1 MKRIGLLLSCLLL
14 PLAGLAEE
22 VQVGEA
28 IRFGSKVEI
37 SEPVH
42 GPLVIAAGH
51 VVVNAPVEGNVRL
64 AGGRVDVTG
73 TVDGDA
79 SLAGGSISVT
89 GAVKRN
95 VHAAGGHVLIDAP
108 VGGNVSVAGGRL
120 ELGPNAR
127 IAGKL
132 KFFGGE
138 MQRDPAAQV
147 VGAVEHVR
155 GSNPH
160 REYTVGER
168 FLRGWVWTMGL
179 MLLAAIIA
187 GALPGTSARM
197 AQELRERPWMTLLL
211 GLIAL
216 TSIPVAVVLV
226 MITVIGIPIGIL
238 GLLGY
243 AVLLLIGYVWLSVV
257 LGGLLLERVKPET
270 AARTAWRVGA
280 AVVTMLAIALLS
292 KVPFAGGFV
301 RLAVLACGVGMIV
314 AVIYRRTRAEPIAV

>member
-22 VQVGEA
+22 VQVGET

-37 SEPVH
+37 SQPVQ

-51 VVVNAPVEGNVRL
+51 VAVNAPVDGNVRL
-64 AGGRVDVTG
+64 AGGRVEVTG
-73 TVDGDA
+73 TVEGDA
-79 SLAGGSISVT
+79 SLAGGSITVT

-108 VGGNVSVAGGRL
+108 VGGNVSVAGGKL

-127 IAGKL
+127 IAGKV

-155 GSNPH
+155 GSN
-160 REYTVGER
+160 RDRQYTVGER

-187 GALPGTSARM
+187 GALPEPSQRM

-216 TSIPVAVVLV
+216 TSIPVAAMLI
-226 MITVIGIPIGIL
+226 MITIIGIPIGIL
-238 GLLGY
+238 GLLVY
-243 AVLLLIGYVWLSVV
+243 AALLLIGYVWLSVV

-280 AVVTMLAIALLS
+280 AVVTMLAIALLV
-292 KVPFAGGFV
+292 KVPIAGGFV
-301 RLAVLACGVGMIV
+301 KLAVLACGVGMIV
-314 AVIYRRTRAEPIAV
+314 AVIYRRERPEPIAA

>member
-1 MKRIGLLLSCLLL
+1 M
-14 PLAGLAEE
+14 
-22 VQVGEA
+22 
-28 IRFGSKVEI
+28 
-37 SEPVH
+37 
-42 GPLVIAAGH
+42 
-51 VVVNAPVEGNVRL
+51 
-64 AGGRVDVTG
+64 
-73 TVDGDA
+73 
-79 SLAGGSISVT
+79 
-89 GAVKRN
+89 
-95 VHAAGGHVLIDAP
+95 IDAP
-108 VGGNVSVAGGRL
+108 VGGNVSVAGGKL

-147 VGAVEHVR
+147 VGAVEQVR
-155 GSNPH
+155 GPNH
-160 REYTVGER
+160 HHEYTAGER

-179 MLLAAIIA
+179 MVLAAIIA
-187 GALPGTSARM
+187 GALPGPSARM

-216 TSIPVAVVLV
+216 TSIPVAAVLV
-226 MITVIGIPIGIL
+226 MITIIGIPIGIL

-280 AVVTMLAIALLS
+280 AVVTMLAIALLAR
-292 KVPFAGGFV
+292 VPFAGGFV
-301 RLAVLACGVGMIV
+301 KLAVLACGVGMIV
-314 AVIYRRTRAEPIAV
+314 AVIYRRAQPEPQAA

>member
-1 MKRIGLLLSCLLL
+1 MKRIGLLLSGLLL
-14 PLAGLAEE
+14 SLGALAQEA
-22 VQVGEA
+22 QVGEA

-37 SEPVH
+37 SEPVQ
-42 GPLVIAAGH
+42 GPLAIAAGH
-51 VVVNAPVEGNVRL
+51 VVVNAPVDGNARL

-73 TVDGDA
+73 TVGGDA
-79 SLAGGSISVT
+79 SLAGGSIAVT
-89 GAVKRN
+89 GAVKGN

-108 VGGNVSVAGGRL
+108 VGGNVSVAGGKL

-127 IAGKL
+127 IAGKV

-138 MQRDPAAQV
+138 LQRDPAAQV

-155 GSNPH
+155 GSSRH
-160 REYTVGER
+160 HVYTVGER
-168 FLRGWVWTMGL
+168 FLHGWVWTMGL
-179 MLLAAIIA
+179 MLLAGIIA
-187 GALPGTSARM
+187 GALPGPSQRM
-197 AQELRERPWMTLLL
+197 AQELSERPWMTLLL

-216 TSIPVAVVLV
+216 TSIPVAAVLI
-226 MITVIGIPIGIL
+226 MITIIGIPIGIL

-243 AVLLLIGYVWLSVV
+243 AVLLPIGYVWLSVV

-280 AVVTMLAIALLS
+280 AVVTMLAIALLA

-301 RLAVLACGVGMIV
+301 KLAALACGVGMIV
-314 AVIYRRTRAEPIAV
+314 AVIHGRTQPEPIAV

>member
-1 MKRIGLLLSCLLL
+1 MRQIGLLLSCLLL
-14 PLAGLAEE
+14 SLACLAEE
-22 VQVGEA
+22 VHMGEA

-37 SEPVH
+37 SQPVQ

-64 AGGRVDVTG
+64 AGGRVEVAG
-73 TVDGDA
+73 TVSGDA
-79 SLAGGSISVT
+79 SLAGGSITVT

-95 VHAAGGHVLIDAP
+95 VHAAGGHIVIDAP
-108 VGGNVSVAGGRL
+108 VGGNVSVAGGKL

-127 IAGKL
+127 IEGKL
-132 KFFGGE
+132 KFYGGE

-155 GSNPH
+155 GGNH
-160 REYTVGER
+160 YREYTMGER

-179 MLLAAIIA
+179 VLLAAIIA
-187 GALPGTSARM
+187 GALPGPSARM

-216 TSIPVAVVLV
+216 TSIPIAAVLIMVT
-226 MITVIGIPIGIL
+226 IIGIPIGIL

-243 AVLLLIGYVWLSVV
+243 AVLLLMGYVWLSVV

-270 AARTAWRVGA
+270 AARAAWRVGA
-280 AVVTMLAIALLS
+280 AVVTMLAIALLVR
-292 KVPFAGGFV
+292 VPFAGGIV
-301 RLAVLACGVGMIV
+301 KLAVLACGVGMIV
-314 AVIYRRTRAEPIAV
+314 AVIARHTRAEPIAA

>member
-1 MKRIGLLLSCLLL
+1 MKRIGLLLACLLL
-14 PLAGLAEE
+14 PVAALAQD

-37 SEPVH
+37 SEAVQ

-73 TVDGDA
+73 TVNGDA
-79 SLAGGSISVT
+79 SLAGGTITVT
-89 GAVKRN
+89 GEVKRN
-95 VHAAGGHVLIDAP
+95 VHAAGGHVLIDGP
-108 VGGNVSVAGGRL
+108 VGGNVSVAGGKL

-127 IAGKL
+127 VAGKV
-132 KFFGGE
+132 KFFGGD

-147 VGAVEHVR
+147 VGTVEHVR
-155 GSNPH
+155 GGNH
-160 REYTVGER
+160 YREYTAGER

-179 MLLAAIIA
+179 VLLAAIIA
-187 GALPGTSARM
+187 GALPGPSQRM

-211 GLIAL
+211 GFIAL
-216 TSIPVAVVLV
+216 TSIPIAAVLI
-226 MITVIGIPIGIL
+226 MITIIGIPIGLL

-257 LGGLLLERVKPET
+257 LGGLILERVSPAT
-270 AARTAWRVGA
+270 AAVTAWRVGA
-280 AVVTMLAIALLS
+280 AVVTMLAIALLVR
-292 KVPFAGGFV
+292 VPFAGGFV
-301 RLAVLACGVGMIV
+301 KLAVLACGVGMIV
-314 AVIYRRTRAEPIAV
+314 AVIARRTRAEPIAA